1 MEWGAEQ
8 HSQTCVTTRRA
19 GRGRGGGRDTG
30 RGEGT
35 VKKDGEQQYD
45 ELQAGSA
52 AWRGRFCHGGRRKTC
67 GSDAENG
74 TVVYLN

>member
-1 MEWGAEQ
+1 M
-8 HSQTCVTTRRA
+8 
-19 GRGRGGGRDTG
+19 
-30 RGEGT
+30 
-35 VKKDGEQQYD
+35 KKDGEQQYD

-74 TVVYLN
+74 TVVYLY